1 MRRGEILQR
10 CLYERGGGMSDM
22 KLTNE
27 KILAFDGHEKISALK
42 APTKLTE
49 FGQRQNEV
57 NELLAVNINDLI
69 KRVCAL
75 EDGQLRHEEVMR
87 KIAAELKEFK
97 KELDRVRLSEKLNS
111 GTIERLS
118 RAIDLA
124 DGREK

>member
-1 MRRGEILQR
+1 
-10 CLYERGGGMSDM
+10 M

-27 KILAFDGHEKISALK
+27 KMRTFEGHEKISALK
-42 APTKLTE
+42 TPGKLTE
-49 FGQRQNEV
+49 FGQRQNEA
-57 NELLAVNINDLI
+57 NELLAANVNDLI

-75 EDGQLRHEEVMR
+75 EDGQLRHEEVMK

-124 DGREK
+124 GGETK